1 MQADSVGVGSLPI
14 VILTGFFTG
23 AVLALQTSSTLQQ
36 FGSLS
41 LTGKLVSL
49 SMVRELGPVLTGL
62 MVAGRN
68 ATGMASELGSM
79 KVSEQIDAMRA
90 MGVDP
95 TKKLVTPRVVASV
108 VMMFFLSII
117 SDLVGLAGGFV
128 ISYFLLGLD
137 ANQYWTTA
145 YQALRFGDVFMGLGK
160 PVVFGFIIASIGC
173 YYGMSAKRWHA
184 RRGPGHQAIHG
195 RCLSA
200 AHRQRFLHHP
210 AAHGIFPVLAM
221 SSLAPQVEQPESRI
235 SRPDEPVITFE
246 DVEIAFDHPVL
257 EGISFQLP
265 RGETKILLGT
275 AGTGKTL
282 ILKLALGL
290 IKPDAG
296 RITVLGEEVTQMR
309 EQDLFELRR
318 KIGMVFQESALF
330 DSLTVEENV
339 AYRLIEETGRITD
352 EIHARVLEALRFVEL
367 EHTVNLFPVGTFRR
381 HAAKSGHRARDHHS
395 TRDPALRFSDRRTR
409 PRHLKH
415 HH

>member
-1 MQADSVGVGSLPI
+1 MPIFSPMELAKEKVGAVQDYSLLAGQSLTNIFQPPRYFADTLLQADSVGVGSLPI

-95 TKKLVTPRVVASV
+95 TKKLVTPRVIASV

-137 ANQYWTTA
+137 ASQYWTTA

-173 YYGMSAKRWHA
+173 FYGMSAT
-184 RRGPGHQAIHG
+184 GGTQGVGQATKQ
-195 RCLSA
+195 SMVA
-200 AHRQRFLHHP
+200 AS
-210 AAHGIFPVLAM
+210 VLLIVCDFFM
-221 SSLAPQVEQPESRI
+221 TRLLMG
-235 SRPDEPVITFE
+235 F
-246 DVEIAFDHPVL
+246 
-257 EGISFQLP
+257 FQ
-265 RGETKILLGT
+265 
-275 AGTGKTL
+275 
-282 ILKLALGL
+282 
-290 IKPDAG
+290 
-296 RITVLGEEVTQMR
+296 
-309 EQDLFELRR
+309 
-318 KIGMVFQESALF
+318 
-330 DSLTVEENV
+330 
-339 AYRLIEETGRITD
+339 Y
-352 EIHARVLEALRFVEL
+352 
-367 EHTVNLFPVGTFRR
+367 
-381 HAAKSGHRARDHHS
+381 
-395 TRDPALRFSDRRTR
+395 
-409 PRHLKH
+409 
-415 HH
+415 